1 LSVQILFAFCRSLRS
16 ECSEFFTFIFSDLQ
30 VGAAVW
36 FFPLVFWSFYL
47 HWPKNTVESALI
59 KFVFCVFLLC
69 ISLTHSLSL
78 SLFVSF
84 HYCLIM
90 DEPPVLEKVE
100 RKRRGRPRKS
110 DISLPSTSH
119 SEFQGSQMLEQPR
132 LPRNRKPN
140 CRLSD
145 LMVEYEVV
153 RHRGRRRPFPMA
165 FHQSNNQF
173 LKDVPFATKTVHLDS
188 SPYDMIRST
197 EQPLTTPSVGTMATA
212 SGVEFTSDDAPLQ
225 HQQEQQ
231 HEQEQE
237 QEQQQ
242 QDIEML
248 ESRRFYKVYNRR
260 PSLRRTAAMRYI
272 GYKQRRRRRGT
283 GSRLSRGHCTSALRL
298 THDFEEEPF
307 AEETDQP
314 PLIKREPST
323 LDNNGS
329 EETFSTGESSQYRS
343 MPPLLMET
351 SSSSVYESSEHRFAK
366 ASQAHVSSLRAITA
380 NAPRSFS
387 LINPP
392 SLTPVTQP
400 RSAVFATAVRS
411 VRRSN
416 PQFGIRRIVGVE
428 RSFGST
434 STLAVRNSTPR
445 HPLYSQGLGA
455 MLSSSF
461 TSTAT
466 NLNCSSTS
474 IATSSGETSTLVSS
488 RPSTMSSL
496 PMGAVIANLTLPEN
510 ILDDTFASDQSNDN
524 SV

>member
-1 LSVQILFAFCRSLRS
+1 LF
-16 ECSEFFTFIFSDLQ
+16 
-30 VGAAVW
+30 
-36 FFPLVFWSFYL
+36 Y
-47 HWPKNTVESALI
+47 
-59 KFVFCVFLLC
+59 
-69 ISLTHSLSL
+69 
-78 SLFVSF
+78 
-84 HYCLIM
+84 YCLIM

-110 DISLPSTSH
+110 DLSLPSTSH
-119 SEFQGSQMLEQPR
+119 SEFQSSQMLEQPR

-165 FHQSNNQF
+165 IHHSNNQF

-188 SPYDMIRST
+188 SPYDMIRAA
-197 EQPLTTPSVGTMATA
+197 EQTLTMPSVGTTDTA
-212 SGVEFTSDDAPLQ
+212 SGVELTSDDASLQ
-225 HQQEQQ
+225 QQQEQEHQQE
-231 HEQEQE
+231 
-237 QEQQQ
+237 QQ
-242 QDIEML
+242 QDIEMV
-248 ESRRFYKVYNRR
+248 ESRRFCKVYNRR

-283 GSRLSRGHCTSALRL
+283 GTRLSRGHCTSALRL
-298 THDFEEEPF
+298 THDYEEEPF
-307 AEETDQP
+307 SEGTDQP

-323 LDNNGS
+323 LDNNNGS
-329 EETFSTGESSQYRS
+329 EAAFSAGETSQYRS
-343 MPPLLMET
+343 MPPLLMEA

-400 RSAVFATAVRS
+400 RSAIFATAARS

-416 PQFGIRRIVGVE
+416 PQFGIRRIVGVQ

-434 STLAVRNSTPR
+434 STLPMRNSAPR
-445 HPLYSQGLGA
+445 LPLYNQGLGA

-466 NLNCSSTS
+466 TFNCSSTS
-474 IATSSGETSTLVSS
+474 ITTSSGDTPTLAS

-524 SV
+524 SI

>member
-1 LSVQILFAFCRSLRS
+1 
-16 ECSEFFTFIFSDLQ
+16 
-30 VGAAVW
+30 
-36 FFPLVFWSFYL
+36 
-47 HWPKNTVESALI
+47 
-59 KFVFCVFLLC
+59 
-69 ISLTHSLSL
+69 
-78 SLFVSF
+78 
-84 HYCLIM
+84 M

-110 DISLPSTSH
+110 DLSLPSTSH
-119 SEFQGSQMLEQPR
+119 SEFQSSQMLEQPR

-165 FHQSNNQF
+165 IHHSNNQF

-188 SPYDMIRST
+188 SPYDMIRAA
-197 EQPLTTPSVGTMATA
+197 EQTLTMPSVGTTDTA
-212 SGVEFTSDDAPLQ
+212 SGVELTSDDASLQ
-225 HQQEQQ
+225 QQQEQEHQQE
-231 HEQEQE
+231 
-237 QEQQQ
+237 QQ
-242 QDIEML
+242 QDIEMV
-248 ESRRFYKVYNRR
+248 ESRRFCKVYNRR

-283 GSRLSRGHCTSALRL
+283 GTRLSRGHCTSALRL
-298 THDFEEEPF
+298 THDYEEEPF
-307 AEETDQP
+307 SEGTDET
-314 PLIKREPST
+314 
-323 LDNNGS
+323 
-329 EETFSTGESSQYRS
+329 SQYRS
-343 MPPLLMET
+343 MPSLLMEA

-400 RSAVFATAVRS
+400 RSAIFATAVRS

-416 PQFGIRRIVGVE
+416 PQFGIRRIVGVQ
-428 RSFGST
+428 RAFGST
-434 STLAVRNSTPR
+434 STLPMRNSAPR
-445 HPLYSQGLGA
+445 LPLYSQGLGA

-466 NLNCSSTS
+466 TFNCSSTS
-474 IATSSGETSTLVSS
+474 ITTSSGDT
-488 RPSTMSSL
+488 P
-496 PMGAVIANLTLPEN
+496 TLPTLN
-510 ILDDTFASDQSNDN
+510 TALFCNAYK
-524 SV
+524 

>member
-1 LSVQILFAFCRSLRS
+1 LLVQILFASCRNLHS
-16 ECSEFFTFIFSDLQ
+16 ECSEFFTFIFSDST
-30 VGAAVW
+30 GW
-36 FFPLVFWSFYL
+36 CSLVFPISVVVILLTLVKEHCCKCIDKVCFL
-47 HWPKNTVESALI
+47 
-59 KFVFCVFLLC
+59 CVSPLNLSLL
-69 ISLTHSLSL
+69 SLSL
-78 SLFVSF
+78 SLGQSVSF
-84 HYCLIM
+84 VCFHCCLIM

-110 DISLPSTSH
+110 DISLPSTSR

-197 EQPLTTPSVGTMATA
+197 EQPLTTPSSVSTVGTA
-212 SGVEFTSDDAPLQ
+212 SGVESDDAPSQ

-231 HEQEQE
+231 PQQEQH
-237 QEQQQ
+237 
-242 QDIEML
+242 QDVEML

-272 GYKQRRRRRGT
+272 GYKQRRRRRGA
-283 GSRLSRGHCTSALRL
+283 GSRFSRGHCTSALRL

-329 EETFSTGESSQYRS
+329 EETFSAGESSQYRS

-416 PQFGIRRIVGVE
+416 PQFGIRRIVSVE
-428 RSFGST
+428 RSSFGST
-434 STLAVRNSTPR
+434 STLPVRNSAPR

-466 NLNCSSTS
+466 NLNCSSTN
-474 IATSSGETSTLVSS
+474 IATSSGGDTSSSLVS

-524 SV
+524 ST